1 VDENPFWAAAST
13 ETVPAVPSA
22 VKDNVPGVTLS
33 EKSAG
38 AGAAWTESEAC
49 VLTL

>member
-1 VDENPFWAAAST
+1 LDENPFCAAAST
-13 ETVPAVPSA
+13 ETVPAVPSF
-22 VKDNVPGVTLS
+22 VKFNVPGVTVS

-38 AGAAWTESEAC
+38 GTWTEIDAC